1 VTTADEMAQHMRTEP
16 LAVIDYLADA
26 IQLRHEPPSPAD
38 GTVEGAF
45 LAHAMRATAADT
57 STIRTVLSLEAE
69 GDQIIQRSVL
79 TAADGTGPATTHTAI
94 YSVVAGRI
102 AGLESRYE
110 PATPTQ

>member
-1 VTTADEMAQHMRTEP
+1 VTTADEIARCMRTEP
-16 LAVIDYLADA
+16 LAVINYLADA

-45 LAHAMRATAADT
+45 LAQAMRATAADT

-79 TAADGTGPATTHTAI
+79 TAADGSGPATTHTAI
-94 YSVVAGRI
+94 YGVIDGQI
-102 AGLESRYE
+102 ASLESRYE
-110 PATPTQ
+110 QATPTQ